1 MKKIIIV
8 CGIIS
13 AVLLSGCVMNKLN
26 TEPQTVVL
34 KDAGNGKNLII
45 EVSTDGQWSSR
56 MKAGPLIFNILP
68 QAVFWIE
75 DQNGRLIETLYVT
88 GADFKKMRHAAK
100 NADGELF
107 YAECLPYWAS
117 RVKAA
122 GGKLPSKENPYPD
135 TVTSATP
142 MADFTLKTG
151 ISVDPSFVIMAEFN
165 KSGDYNSVYTEDN
178 SGWTGQPSLIYKAD
192 AGNKDAGKYIS
203 LKTDRSR
210 RKLE

>member
-107 YAECLPYWAS
+107 L
-117 RVKAA
+117 R
-122 GGKLPSKENPYPD
+122 
-135 TVTSATP
+135 
-142 MADFTLKTG
+142 
-151 ISVDPSFVIMAEFN
+151 
-165 KSGDYNSVYTEDN
+165 
-178 SGWTGQPSLIYKAD
+178 
-192 AGNKDAGKYIS
+192 
-203 LKTDRSR
+203 
-210 RKLE
+210 